1 MVSGTCQ
8 RAESLYLDESDAFIH
23 ALPVIVLLGAS
34 IGCQTWNTTIKI
46 IMTKII
52 MLVLMLMIMM
62 KTFMALM
69 LMTTTTA
76 TNRMAMTMLLMIMVM
91 IVEIIKI
98 L

>member
-23 ALPVIVLLGAS
+23 ALPVIVLLRAS
-34 IGCQTWNTTIKI
+34 IGSQTWNTTIKI
-46 IMTKII
+46 II
-52 MLVLMLMIMM
+52 MQVLMLMIMM
-62 KTFMALM
+62 KTFMALI
-69 LMTTTTA
+69 LITTTTA

-91 IVEIIKI
+91 IAEIIKI